1 MHFSVPDVAVLLH
14 LLCPQITSALPWA
27 TRKAFSSSMS
37 PKTVRSTLRRAS
49 SSPCVDTRAPPSSS
63 RRPSSP
69 RLCSPSSEIVRVG
82 DNKKVHHIDLIP
94 QEQLLAVI
102 SGRNRHVRLFPTQ
115 ALDGRETESYKLA
128 ETKGC
133 QTIVSGPVRNGS
145 LTCLCVAMKRQI
157 ICYEVRAPRPSVW
170 VVEPRSQPKRW
181 RNSREFTRLTI
192 CGFTFLL
199 RGGGT

>member
-1 MHFSVPDVAVLLH
+1 M
-14 LLCPQITSALPWA
+14 
-27 TRKAFSSSMS
+27 
-37 PKTVRSTLRRAS
+37 VRSTVTAAFLII
-49 SSPCVDTRAPPSSS
+49 CLAPSNCFK
-63 RRPSSP
+63 
-69 RLCSPSSEIVRVG
+69 LCLHGDILHRFPPSSEIIRVG

-115 ALDGRETESYKLA
+115 ALDGRETDSYKLA

-157 ICYEVRAPRPSVW
+157 ICYEV
-170 VVEPRSQPKRW
+170 
-181 RNSREFTRLTI
+181 
-192 CGFTFLL
+192 
-199 RGGGT
+199 GTC

>member
-1 MHFSVPDVAVLLH
+1 M
-14 LLCPQITSALPWA
+14 
-27 TRKAFSSSMS
+27 
-37 PKTVRSTLRRAS
+37 
-49 SSPCVDTRAPPSSS
+49 
-63 RRPSSP
+63 
-69 RLCSPSSEIVRVG
+69 G

-115 ALDGRETESYKLA
+115 ALDGRETDSYKLA

-157 ICYEVRAPRPSVW
+157 ICYEVRKHRFVEYCLLLQNSTAAFVLFMYCCENQFPLRLPLQVNKSKGRHRRLREVQAPGPVQWMGLLSERLCVGYQSG
-170 VVEPRSQPKRW
+170 
-181 RNSREFTRLTI
+181 FTRYRYCTGLMTNLKTCRI
-192 CGFTFLL
+192 HTMQ
-199 RGGGT
+199 

>member
-1 MHFSVPDVAVLLH
+1 M
-14 LLCPQITSALPWA
+14 
-27 TRKAFSSSMS
+27 
-37 PKTVRSTLRRAS
+37 
-49 SSPCVDTRAPPSSS
+49 
-63 RRPSSP
+63 
-69 RLCSPSSEIVRVG
+69 
-82 DNKKVHHIDLIP
+82 HHIDLIL

-157 ICYEVRAPRPSVW
+157 ICYEVRKHTLTYLCT
-170 VVEPRSQPKRW
+170 QPTTVSLIHQEAVSCNGSKN
-181 RNSREFTRLTI
+181 NSH
-192 CGFTFLL
+192 
-199 RGGGT
+199 